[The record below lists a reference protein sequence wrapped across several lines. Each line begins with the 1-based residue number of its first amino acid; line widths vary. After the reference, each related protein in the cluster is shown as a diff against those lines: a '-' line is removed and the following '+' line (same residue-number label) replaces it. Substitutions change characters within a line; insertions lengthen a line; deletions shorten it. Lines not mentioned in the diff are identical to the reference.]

1 MPTRITPVSAR
12 AGALDSASPAISAAT
27 IRRAIVPSRCC
38 APSLGWNG
46 LSFPSVRRKIV
57 GYISREDRMKI
68 TRVKADIA
76 NLPADEPL
84 ADAPGEPNTT
94 RPIVVL
100 DMATDDGIEGLG
112 VTFFGGPMTGA
123 LRTAVDELGAL
134 IVGMDPTRPE
144 AIAMKLRASLG
155 TSVLGG
161 LFTLAQSAID
171 MALWDIRAKALN
183 LPLWRMLGGARDR

>member
-1 MPTRITPVSAR
+1 
-12 AGALDSASPAISAAT
+12 
-27 IRRAIVPSRCC
+27 
-38 APSLGWNG
+38 
-46 LSFPSVRRKIV
+46 
-57 GYISREDRMKI
+57 MKI
-68 TRVKADIA
+68 TRVKADII

-84 ADAPGEPNTT
+84 ADSPGNPNET

-123 LRTAVDELGAL
+123 LGTPVGEPRRPA
-134 IVGMDPTRPE
+134 IGMDPSRPE
-144 AIAMKLRASLG
+144 AVAMKLRNAMG

-161 LFTLAQSAID
+161 AFTLAQSAVD

-183 LPLWRMLGGARDR
+183 

>member
-27 IRRAIVPSRCC
+27 IRRAIVSSPCC
-38 APSLGWNG
+38 AGSLGWNG
-46 LSFPSVRRKIV
+46 LSFPSVRRKIA
-57 GYISREDRMKI
+57 IDNAREDRMKI

-84 ADAPGEPNTT
+84 ADAPGNPNET

-123 LRTAVDELGAL
+123 LRTAVEELGTLA
-134 IVGMDPTRPE
+134 IGMDPSRPD
-144 AIAMKLRASLG
+144 AVAMKR
-155 TSVLGG
+155 
-161 LFTLAQSAID
+161 
-171 MALWDIRAKALN
+171 
-183 LPLWRMLGGARDR
+183 RDPMG